1 MIRVADD
8 DGVRRITIDRP
19 DKANALSVRMLDQL
33 ADAVRDAGEAR
44 VLVISGAG
52 RVFSAGADLAELP
65 AIATAPQWEALSSL
79 IAGFPGLSMAALNGP
94 VAGGALGIALACDL
108 RVAVET
114 ASAFYPVMRR
124 GVLPQPS
131 DPARLAALV
140 GPGRARL
147 MLLCGQRVTAAEALN
162 WGLYERVVAEGDL
175 AAAIHALADPAL
187 SAEPG
192 HVRKVKALFGPR

>member
-1 MIRVADD
+1 MIRVADGN
-8 DGVRRITIDRP
+8 GVRRLTIDRA
-19 DKANALSVRMLDQL
+19 DKANALSLRMLDAL
-33 ADAVRDAGEAR
+33 ADAVQGAAGAQ
-44 VLVISGAG
+44 VLVIAGAG

-65 AIATAPQWEALSSL
+65 AIATAPQWERLSAL
-79 IAGFPGLSMAALNGP
+79 IAGFPGLSIAALNGP
-94 VAGGALGIALACDL
+94 VAGGALGIAMACDL

-114 ASAFYPVMRR
+114 AEAFYPVMRR

-147 MLLCGQRVTAAEALN
+147 LLLCGQRISAAEALA
-162 WGLYERVVAEGDL
+162 WGLYDRVAAEGALDDLVAEL
-175 AAAIHALADPAL
+175 AAPAL

-192 HVRKVKALFGPR
+192 HLARVKAMLPPR